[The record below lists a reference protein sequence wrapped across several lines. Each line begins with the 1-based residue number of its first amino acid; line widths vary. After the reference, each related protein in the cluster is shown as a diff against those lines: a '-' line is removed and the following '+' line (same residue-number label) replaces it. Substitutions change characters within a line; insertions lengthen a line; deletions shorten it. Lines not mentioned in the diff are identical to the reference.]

1 MALLGGGV
9 NGTSI
14 STGTTDS
21 SSFQRKAFWNVVI
34 FMVGCGCVGG
44 GGGIV
49 GICAGL
55 GFKGIDITDGGGLLE
70 AAEGKRFDLGTS
82 SHGLSGLFII
92 RAAVTPAVAPAR
104 AAVPRTIPAIAPGL
118 RVSSSLLFCLSASS
132 SVPWSVVAP
141 EPEDVPAVSEEPL
154 PPDVPVSPEPPPP
167 DASPADH
174 QNQYQIIVE
183 ITKFRTWR
191 TTIVQAFT

>member
-1 MALLGGGV
+1 M
-9 NGTSI
+9 
-14 STGTTDS
+14 
-21 SSFQRKAFWNVVI
+21 
-34 FMVGCGCVGG
+34 
-44 GGGIV
+44 
-49 GICAGL
+49 
-55 GFKGIDITDGGGLLE
+55 LE

-154 PPDVPVSPEPPPP
+154 PPDVPVSPTDVSPEPVDGLELPPDPLEVAVPPDPEPPPP